1 MIGGAVCGMI
11 GSIIGATAP
20 SVLVLVS
27 IKQGALETL
36 AYVSQVGGNVFLGSA
51 AAVQISFAYVLA
63 ELLPMKYRYLGS
75 GLIYPWSIAGS
86 GMGPAVSY
94 AFITRY
100 PSVSWRGL
108 YWLLLA
114 INGVGCVCWVLF
126 YFPPTFKEKHKRDI
140 DSKMYWVKNFDY
152 VGTFLFAAG
161 FIVFILG
168 KFSLLHKAP
177 C

>member
-1 MIGGAVCGMI
+1 MHDTHSRLPGFQHTHVF
-11 GSIIGATAP
+11 
-20 SVLVLVS
+20 
-27 IKQGALETL
+27 
-36 AYVSQVGGNVFLGSA
+36 QVGGNVFLGSA
-51 AAVQISFAYVLA
+51 AAVQLSFSYVLA

-75 GLIYPWSIAGS
+75 GAIYPWSIIGS
-86 GMGPAVSY
+86 GMGPAIAYS
-94 AFITRY
+94 FITRH

-114 INGVGCVCWVLF
+114 INGAGCVCWVFF
-126 YFPPTFKEKHKRDI
+126 YFPPTFKEKHRRDI
-140 DSKMYWVKNFDY
+140 DSKMYWIKNFDY

-168 KFSLLHKAP
+168 KSPSMHISL

>member
-1 MIGGAVCGMI
+1 
-11 GSIIGATAP
+11 
-20 SVLVLVS
+20 
-27 IKQGALETL
+27 
-36 AYVSQVGGNVFLGSA
+36 
-51 AAVQISFAYVLA
+51 
-63 ELLPMKYRYLGS
+63 MKYRYLGS
-75 GLIYPWSIAGS
+75 GAIYPWSIIGS
-86 GMGPAVSY
+86 GMGPAIAYS
-94 AFITRY
+94 FITHH

-114 INGVGCVCWVLF
+114 INGAGCACWVLF

-140 DSKMYWVKNFDY
+140 DSKMYWIKNFDY

-168 KFSLLHKAP
+168 KSPSMHISL